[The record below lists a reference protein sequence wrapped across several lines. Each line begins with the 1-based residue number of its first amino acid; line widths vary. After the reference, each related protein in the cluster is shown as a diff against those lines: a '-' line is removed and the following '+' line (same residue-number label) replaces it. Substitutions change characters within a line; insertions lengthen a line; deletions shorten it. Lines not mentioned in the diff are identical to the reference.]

1 MGKDCENNGSSLRQF
16 PQGLSLYAEK
26 DFIGSVFRTEFGI
39 QPFARKAH
47 RLEKTFIVI
56 QSPVDQA
63 YQLLRILAG
72 EESIHGIIDLLPVAR
87 DLSSKG
93 M

>member
-1 MGKDCENNGSSLRQF
+1 MRQF
-16 PQGLSLYAEK
+16 PQGLSLYEET
-26 DFIGSVFRTEFGI
+26 DFIGRVFQTEFGI
-39 QPFARKAH
+39 QPFAQKAH

-72 EESIHGIIDLLPVAR
+72 EESIHGIINLLPVAQ
-87 DLSSKG
+87 DLSSNG

>member
-1 MGKDCENNGSSLRQF
+1 MDTDCEKNGSSLRQF
-16 PQGLSLYAEK
+16 PQGLSFYAGEK
-26 DFIGSVFRTEFGI
+26 FFGSVSRTEFGI

-56 QSPVDQA
+56 QSPVDPA

-72 EESIHGIIDLLPVAR
+72 EESIHGIIHLLPVA
-87 DLSSKG
+87 
-93 M
+93 